1 MNNNNYRGYPQQN
14 RMRQMNSRDTD
25 RNDNCLLCCTYGD
38 AERAAFPDYPALA
51 MAYVPFQ
58 QWEDVYSCEKALSRG
73 TLFPCLDKPFMMG
86 CCK

>member
-1 MNNNNYRGYPQQN
+1 MNNNSCGYPLQ
-14 RMRQMNSRDTD
+14 RQAQRAYCEC
-25 RNDNCLLCCTYGD
+25 NCGGTLS
-38 AERAAFPDYPALA
+38 EFPECIALA

-58 QWEDVYSCEKALSRG
+58 GVITDTYSCDKALMRG

>member
-1 MNNNNYRGYPQQN
+1 MNNNSCGYPLQ
-14 RMRQMNSRDTD
+14 RQAGNIYCECECSST
-25 RNDNCLLCCTYGD
+25 LPEFPVCT
-38 AERAAFPDYPALA
+38 ALA

-58 QWEDVYSCEKALSRG
+58 GIITDSYSCDKALMRG